1 MSLTPRPYQ
10 TQAIQDIRAV
20 FKAGAR
26 RVCFVMATGA
36 GKCLARNTPVLM
48 ADGRVRMSQ
57 DIQVGDRL
65 LGPDSRART
74 VMGTGSGHAD
84 LFRVTPVKGDPFT
97 VTGNHVLSFRVTKGA
112 KGVGGWY
119 GGETVNMTVL
129 DWVGAPKSIKHLLKI
144 WRVPV
149 VFEGATE
156 SKDLPLDPYFIGL
169 WLGDGHSKG
178 AALTTMDGECA
189 SVIYEMAH
197 RYGLGIRI
205 ERQKN
210 NRSVTYNLTAGR
222 TGHVDSNPVHSQLK
236 RLRIINN
243 KHIPYIYKT
252 ATREARLQLLAGLLD
267 SDGHYDFKTYNI
279 SQKSEALAA
288 DILFIARSL
297 GLAAYANRVKK
308 KCYNNG
314 KIGNYTSISISGEL
328 DSIPCRLPRKRAQR
342 RKQIKDA
349 LVTGVRSIEHIGIGE
364 YFGFE
369 VDGDNLYL
377 LGDMTV
383 THNTAV
389 ASLIGAGLHRNAK
402 RAIYLGHRT
411 EIVFQLG
418 AALRKVAVPFSYLTA
433 ATIGMP
439 RASILVA
446 SMATLHRRK
455 ERIPFEPDLL
465 FVDECQHS
473 RSRTWEEVI
482 HHFPKAKV
490 VGLTATP
497 CRLDG
502 KGLGDVFDTL
512 VEGPDTA
519 ELIADGFLSD
529 FQVYAPKPPNLTGV
543 HMRAGDYV
551 AAELDQAMRK
561 QAITGDAVKHYT
573 RLAANKSAVVFCVS
587 VAHAE
592 EVAEQFRRA
601 GYKFQSI
608 DGKMSAEQRQTLIAD
623 MTAGRIHGLT
633 SCDIISEGTD
643 IPRIEVVVMLRPT
656 KSFGLY
662 RQMAGRGLR
671 LFDGKDKLLI
681 LDHAGNTLVHGMIDE
696 PVEWSLAGGAKRAES
711 GERSVALRNCPK
723 CLSVHK
729 AAPECP
735 RCGHVYVVKSRVIEQ
750 VDGDLELMVRGSHS
764 RTGKSK
770 GYWDAAYEALKAVEK
785 AKGYGRGWA
794 EKVLAGRQEAE
805 RQRMARAL
813 EMGVKAG

>member
-1 MSLTPRPYQ
+1 MTLTPRPYQ
-10 TQAIQDIRAV
+10 TQAIHDIRAA

-26 RVCFVMATGA
+26 RVCFVLATGG
-36 GKCLARNTPVLM
+36 GK
-48 ADGRVRMSQ
+48 
-57 DIQVGDRL
+57 
-65 LGPDSRART
+65 
-74 VMGTGSGHAD
+74 
-84 LFRVTPVKGDPFT
+84 
-97 VTGNHVLSFRVTKGA
+97 
-112 KGVGGWY
+112 
-119 GGETVNMTVL
+119 
-129 DWVGAPKSIKHLLKI
+129 
-144 WRVPV
+144 
-149 VFEGATE
+149 
-156 SKDLPLDPYFIGL
+156 
-169 WLGDGHSKG
+169 
-178 AALTTMDGECA
+178 TM
-189 SVIYEMAH
+189 
-197 RYGLGIRI
+197 
-205 ERQKN
+205 
-210 NRSVTYNLTAGR
+210 
-222 TGHVDSNPVHSQLK
+222 
-236 RLRIINN
+236 
-243 KHIPYIYKT
+243 
-252 ATREARLQLLAGLLD
+252 
-267 SDGHYDFKTYNI
+267 I
-279 SQKSEALAA
+279 S
-288 DILFIARSL
+288 
-297 GLAAYANRVKK
+297 
-308 KCYNNG
+308 
-314 KIGNYTSISISGEL
+314 
-328 DSIPCRLPRKRAQR
+328 
-342 RKQIKDA
+342 
-349 LVTGVRSIEHIGIGE
+349 
-364 YFGFE
+364 
-369 VDGDNLYL
+369 
-377 LGDMTV
+377 
-383 THNTAV
+383 
-389 ASLIGAGLHRNAK
+389 SLIGAGLHGNGK
-402 RAIYLGHRT
+402 KAIYLGHRT

-446 SMATLHRRK
+446 SMPTLHRRK
-455 ERIPFEPDLL
+455 QRIPFEPDLL
-465 FVDECQHS
+465 FVDECHHS

-561 QAITGDAVKHYT
+561 AAITGDAVKHYT
-573 RLAANKSAVVFCVS
+573 RLAAGKSAVVFCVS

-608 DGKMSAEQRQTLIAD
+608 DGKMSAEQRQALIAD

-729 AAPECP
+729 SAPECP

-770 GYWDAAYEALKAVEK
+770 GYWDAAYEALKAVEQ
-785 AKGYGRGWA
+785 AKGYKRGWA